1 MIETLGL
8 IGAVML
14 PFWNIPLIVRIA
26 KRKSSRDLSL
36 WWTFG
41 ILTCLLIMLPAGLAS
56 SDVVFKVFTVINLAL
71 FSAVVIQV
79 MRYRNT
85 K

>member
-14 PFWNIPLIVRIA
+14 PFWNIPLIIRIA
-26 KRKSSRDLSL
+26 RRRSSRDLSL

-41 ILTCLLIMLPAGLAS
+41 ILACLLIMLPAGLTS
-56 SDVVFKVFTVINLAL
+56 SDVVFKVFTVLNVVL

-85 K
+85 

>member
-14 PFWNIPLIVRIA
+14 PFWNIPLIIRIA

-41 ILTCLLIMLPAGLAS
+41 ILACLLIMLPAGLTS
-56 SDVVFKVFTVINLAL
+56 SDVVFKVFTVMNLVL

-85 K
+85 

>member
-1 MIETLGL
+1 MIEALGL

-14 PFWNIPLIVRIA
+14 PFWNIPLMIRIA
-26 KRKSSRDLSL
+26 RRKSSRDLSL

-41 ILTCLLIMLPAGLAS
+41 ILACLLIMLPAGLTS
-56 SDVVFKVFTVINLAL
+56 SDVVFKVFTVLNVVF

-85 K
+85 